1 MGGDPRRYWK
11 EQDDGIHVLAVAVYS
26 LMKQQHFLDNHEPF
40 PVFLNRMIRSGAL
53 SSGRIEE
60 LNRAFFAN

>member
-11 EQDDGIHVLAVAVYS
+11 EQDDGIHVLAVALYS
-26 LMKQQHFLDNHEPF
+26 LMKQQRFADGHEAF
-40 PVFLNRMIRSGAL
+40 PVFLKRMIRSGAL
-53 SSGRIEE
+53 SNGRMQE